1 MQLKTDWLETFL
13 VYFFLIVDAVIDNKY
28 HYLKLF
34 SYFRTAYILKLLFII
49 TARKK
54 DLTVVLSHFIISPSN
69 RGKKTSTFPSFI
81 TFFFLLPTRPL
92 PNKLL
97 NRFFFSRI
105 TRWLFALLSLGRN
118 AYWWLYSF
126 DFHLIPAARNDWPRN
141 STFNCMIAVV

>member
-34 SYFRTAYILKLLFII
+34 SYFRTAYTLRLLFII

-54 DLTVVLSHFIISPSN
+54 DLTVVLSHFLIFSSY
-69 RGKKTSTFPSFI
+69 RGKKTSTFSSFI
-81 TFFFLLPTRPL
+81 TFFFYFPPALYRTNFLTV
-92 PNKLL
+92 
-97 NRFFFSRI
+97 FSRI
-105 TRWLFALLSLGRN
+105 TRWLFRLLSLGRN

-126 DFHLIPAARNDWPRN
+126 DFHLILAARNDWPRN